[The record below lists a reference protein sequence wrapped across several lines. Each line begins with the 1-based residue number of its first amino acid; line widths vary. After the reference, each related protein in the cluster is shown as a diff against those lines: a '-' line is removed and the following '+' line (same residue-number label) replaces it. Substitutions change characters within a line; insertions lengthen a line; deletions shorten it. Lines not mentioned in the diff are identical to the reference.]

1 MRNAILMASATEIQN
16 NFGRYLQYAIDQGEV
31 IILRN
36 GKRVARIIS
45 EETTVGFLTE
55 SLRGVLKQQYT
66 DEDVKSAR
74 CEKYDVSSRGNA

>member
-1 MRNAILMASATEIQN
+1 MQNAMRMASATEIQN

-45 EETTVGFLTE
+45 EDATVGFLTD

-66 DEDVKSAR
+66 DEDVKSVR
-74 CEKYDVSSRGNA
+74 CEKYDV

>member
-1 MRNAILMASATEIQN
+1 MQNAMRMASATEIQN
-16 NFGRYLQYAIDQGEV
+16 NFGRYLQYAIEQGEV

-45 EETTVGFLTE
+45 EEATVGFLTD

-74 CEKYDVSSRGNA
+74 CEKYDV